1 MSVKKYHIY
10 EAYNVLRLLKNKSQL
25 KFFSSLSLS
34 LPHSLFPP
42 ECCKFTLRFFVD
54 VDVAAAVVIIVDD
67 EVGTTAVGSAI
78 FFFFFMFA
86 NNIFWWQL
94 ANYRVSKLWLPP
106 PLRDFSEFAA
116 IKGESF
122 EHLC

>member
-1 MSVKKYHIY
+1 MKHITFY
-10 EAYNVLRLLKNKSQL
+10 DFLKIKASSN
-25 KFFSSLSLS
+25 FFPPSLSLS
-34 LPHSLFPP
+34 LSLALPLPHSLFPP

-54 VDVAAAVVIIVDD
+54 VDVAAVVVVDD
-67 EVGTTAVGSAI
+67 EVGTTAVGSVI
-78 FFFFFMFA
+78 FFFFFFMFA